1 MDTADYNYLTLLNVI
16 ANNSNSEDKQF
27 INDNKDTIVKNLKKL
42 SKYMNDIIRNFSN
55 NKTTKSVVKS
65 LQKKYKN
72 IFSNKEIDNIINTLQ
87 LKNLK
92 GGEQEKID
100 TIKNKIN
107 DDTLQVCIDNLPAL
121 LIKLMDPK
129 IFFLVWGNLFKYLSE
144 LFTFQVNWF
153 DYTKRLDWVY
163 LVLFISASIPFAGG
177 ISDMI
182 IIFKAL
188 KDERFYLALIT
199 SVTFLISS
207 ILTMHAVD
215 IGVLFKLFYYLDNK
229 SYMRELERI
238 DNGGNA
244 YTNDLNQKITFY
256 DEDNKNIGIG
266 EIHAKVLEAHMP
278 DLQKKQLQKI
288 KLKEDNEKI
297 MKDILDNNN
306 LSVKGDNPEDIEKV
320 IKAIKDNKEVSEHLD
335 ADKKEDAIKKL
346 EEMKSDIENMD
357 EYDPSSIEKIT
368 QLRNKIER
376 AQFYD

>member
-1 MDTADYNYLTLLNVI
+1 MDTANYLTLLNVI

-177 ISDMI
+177 IADMI

-238 DNGGNA
+238 DNGGNG

-266 EIHAKVLEAHMP
+266 EIHAKVLEANMP

-306 LSVKGDNPEDIEKV
+306 LSVKGDNPKDIEKV

-368 QLRNKIER
+368 QLRNKIEKT
-376 AQFYD
+376 QFYD